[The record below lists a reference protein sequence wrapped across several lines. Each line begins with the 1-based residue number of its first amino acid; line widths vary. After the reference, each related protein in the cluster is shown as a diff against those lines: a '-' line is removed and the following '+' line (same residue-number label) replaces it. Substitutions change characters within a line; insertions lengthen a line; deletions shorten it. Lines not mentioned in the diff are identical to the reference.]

1 MQYVCVCVSFMCL
14 FRCRCFLSTLPLFGL
29 FDCAVICVQPLFT
42 LTYGVAGRG
51 EWRNRSV
58 WRRVEWLLDF
68 GADNP
73 GKVNNRHGSIN
84 TASRAWRFHTSPAA
98 PGHLNT
104 AHQVHLCPCMYKCSI
119 VWAACI
125 LIFRPLSQ
133 IANLGALGAISLLLC
148 EAEWGLP
155 PEIVDSI

>member
-1 MQYVCVCVSFMCL
+1 MRS
-14 FRCRCFLSTLPLFGL
+14 CRGGFLSIVSAALIGS
-29 FDCAVICVQPLFT
+29 FDCVANSACGPRSQ

-51 EWRNRSV
+51 ERRDGSV
-58 WRRVEWLLDF
+58 GGRVEWLLDF

-84 TASRAWRFHTSPAA
+84 TASRAWRFHSRPA

-104 AHQVHLCPCMYKCSI
+104 PHQVHLRPCMYKCSA

-125 LIFRPLSQ
+125 LTFGAPLSQ

-148 EAEWGLP
+148 EAE
-155 PEIVDSI
+155 